1 MKAHRR
7 LTGQSRE
14 STTGL
19 WAQWLRKFLL
29 GREGNAIGRGAFE
42 NCCARGRAHSAGF
55 TLVEV
60 LIAMGLGSLVLATI
74 ASLSVYGARS
84 SIALSNYTDLDSKSR
99 YALDVI
105 GREIRQATAVT
116 GYQTNASGKSLTLTN
131 ADEAATITL
140 SYDNTARSLVLTK
153 NGEPPLTALT
163 QCDRWDFSL
172 YQRTPYGYPTNLFF
186 YPATNTAGAL
196 DLSI

>member
-1 MKAHRR
+1 
-7 LTGQSRE
+7 
-14 STTGL
+14 
-19 WAQWLRKFLL
+19 
-29 GREGNAIGRGAFE
+29 
-42 NCCARGRAHSAGF
+42 
-55 TLVEV
+55 VEV

-131 ADEAATITL
+131 ADQAATITL
-140 SYDNTARSLVLTK
+140 SYDNTAHSLVLTK
-153 NGEPPLTALT
+153 SGAGPLAALT

-186 YPATNTAGAL
+186 FPATNSAGAL
-196 DLSI
+196 DLSICKVVNMNWKCSRSILGQKVNTESVQTAQIVLRNKQ